1 MKLQRNLLYNTRNDL
16 LYGANL
22 TFKDIISIAKE
33 NIDIFLSENDKLT
46 SSDLTRYILDN
57 ISYTIDDKAAG
68 LLDRLDDREYV
79 RKGLIDI
86 VKQGLNRQ
94 ETHIGYGEDMAKF
107 MRIAT
112 LRAIDDAWVEEVDY
126 LQQLQFA
133 VSGRATAQ
141 RNLVFEYQRDA
152 LLAFR
157 LMEREIKRNIVRNI
171 LLSDVTIDEEEEFHI
186 MYP

>member
-1 MKLQRNLLYNTRNDL
+1 M
-16 LYGANL
+16 
-22 TFKDIISIAKE
+22 
-33 NIDIFLSENDKLT
+33 
-46 SSDLTRYILDN
+46 
-57 ISYTIDDKAAG
+57 
-68 LLDRLDDREYV
+68 LDRLDD
-79 RKGLIDI
+79 KDFIQNGLIDI
-86 VKQGLNRQ
+86 VKDGLKLQENR
-94 ETHIGYGEDMAKF
+94 IGYRDDMSKF

-126 LQQLQFA
+126 LQQLQSA

-141 RNLVFEYQRDA
+141 RNLVLEYQRDA

-171 LLSDVTIDEEEEFHI
+171 LLSDVTIDEEEELHI

>member
-1 MKLQRNLLYNTRNDL
+1 M
-16 LYGANL
+16 
-22 TFKDIISIAKE
+22 
-33 NIDIFLSENDKLT
+33 
-46 SSDLTRYILDN
+46 
-57 ISYTIDDKAAG
+57 
-68 LLDRLDDREYV
+68 LDRLDDREYV

-171 LLSDVTIDEEEEFHI
+171 LLSDVTIDDEEELHI